1 VPVVTL
7 RAPLRDLAGGAKE
20 VRVEGRSVGDALK
33 ALERAHPPLTGWIL
47 DEQGRIRPHVN
58 VFVDGERSREET
70 VVAPGDVLH
79 VLSAISGG
87 AQ

>member
-7 RAPLRDLAGGAKE
+7 RAPLRDLAGGSAE
-20 VRVEGRSVGDALK
+20 IRVEGASVGEALR

-58 VFVDGERSREET
+58 VFVDGERSSAQRPVALDD
-70 VVAPGDVLH
+70 VVI
-79 VLSAISGG
+79 VLSAVSGG
-87 AQ
+87 GR